1 MCNIKIF
8 QKILSVIFGVT
19 YLDKRKI
26 NEFVTFVPGINPTR
40 AQKQFGTQK
49 INYYDQASF

>member
-1 MCNIKIF
+1 MLFEIWE
-8 QKILSVIFGVT
+8 VI
-19 YLDKRKI
+19 YLEKRKI

-49 INYYDQASF
+49 INY